1 MEIRTVRPLRFWAV
15 VCALGIAGIT
25 GCSGGGHNGNAIPP
39 DTGWVRKTLPRAPAF
54 TVVATG
60 LENPRGIEFGPDRRL
75 YVAEGGLGGSR
86 STVRQ
91 CRQVP
96 GPIGPYR
103 GGFTGRISAVNVTT
117 GVRTTIVRN
126 LPSNQTAS
134 GSGGFVSGVA
144 DVAFLH
150 RTLYALIAG
159 AGCSHGLAGTF
170 NSIDRISPG
179 GIATPIVN
187 LSKFLK
193 THPVAHPNPP
203 DFEPDGTWYSF
214 VPVGYALY
222 AVEPN
227 HGEVDVV
234 RPNGSISR
242 LVDVSATQGHIVPT
256 ALAFDR
262 FGWTGNGVRRGQFLL
277 GNLNTFD
284 PGAQG
289 HARLFRLTRQGQLT
303 EITSGLTAVTGV
315 AVHYGRIYALES
327 FTGFYAP
334 APPVAHTGMVVQ
346 LARDGSWRAIVG
358 GLSFPTAMTFGDR
371 NTLYISNKGF
381 GQPTNTS
388 GEIVKVQIP
397 DTGD

>member
-1 MEIRTVRPLRFWAV
+1 MLTFRIRFFATLFLGGLSLNS
-15 VCALGIAGIT
+15 CA
-25 GCSGGGHNGNAIPP
+25 GGGGTPSMTPLAQPMQTTPEAKI
-39 DTGWVRKTLPRAPAF
+39 A
-54 TVVATG
+54 VVATG
-60 LENPRGIEFGPDRRL
+60 LENPRGIEFGPDGRL

-86 STVRQ
+86 STVGH

-96 GPIGPYR
+96 APIGPYL
-103 GGFTGRISAVNVTT
+103 GGFTGRLSAVDVTT
-117 GVRTTIVRN
+117 GERTTIARH
-126 LPSNQTAS
+126 LPSSQTAS
-134 GSGGFVSGVA
+134 ASGGFVSGVA
-144 DVAFLH
+144 DVTFLH
-150 RTLYALIAG
+150 HTLYALIAG

-170 NSIDRISPG
+170 NSIDRISSG

-187 LSKFLK
+187 LSRFLK
-193 THPVAHPNPP
+193 SHPVAHPNPG

-214 VPVGYALY
+214 VPAGDALY

-234 RPNGSISR
+234 RPDGKVSR

-256 ALAFDR
+256 ALAFVP
-262 FGWTGNGVRRGQFLL
+262 FGSPSNGVKSGRFVL

-284 PGAQG
+284 SGTQG
-289 HARLFRLTRQGQLT
+289 HAEVFRLTMQGHLK

-315 AVHYGRIYALES
+315 AVHDKQIYALEA

-334 APPVAHTGMVVQ
+334 TPDDAHSGKVVR
-346 LARDGSWRAIVG
+346 LARDGSWRTIVR
-358 GLSFPTAMTFGDR
+358 GLSFPTAMTFDG

-388 GEIVKVQIP
+388 GEIVKVQVP

>member
-1 MEIRTVRPLRFWAV
+1 MLLLSRRV
-15 VCALGIAGIT
+15 VSASSLGMLCVAAS
-25 GCSGGGHNGNAIPP
+25 CSGGATGNGSIPAAQ
-39 DTGWVRKTLPRAPAF
+39 RILPQSATTVTSSAHAAALLTP

-60 LENPRGIEFGPDRRL
+60 LENPRGIRIGPDGRL
-75 YVAEGGLGGSR
+75 YVAEGGLGGSQ
-86 STVRQ
+86 STVGQ
-91 CRQVP
+91 CTQVP
-96 GPIGPYR
+96 DVGPYL

-117 GVRTTIVRN
+117 GARTTIVDN
-126 LPSNQTAS
+126 LPSSQTSAAT
-134 GSGGFVSGVA
+134 GSLTSSVA

-170 NSIDRISPG
+170 NSIDRVSSG

-187 LSKFLK
+187 LSEFQMAN
-193 THPVAHPNPP
+193 PVAHPNPG

-214 VPVGYALY
+214 QAVGNALY

-234 RPNGSISR
+234 RPDGSISR

-256 ALAFDR
+256 ALAFD
-262 FGWTGNGVRRGQFLL
+262 GQFVL
-277 GNLNTFD
+277 GNLNTFT
-284 PGAQG
+284 PGSQG
-289 HARLFRLTRQGQLT
+289 NAKLFRLTMQGKLI
-303 EITSGLTAVTGV
+303 EIASGLTAVTGV
-315 AVHYGRIYALES
+315 AVHQGRIYALEA
-327 FTGFYAP
+327 FTGFFAP
-334 APPVAHTGMVVQ
+334 APPVANTGTVVR
-346 LARDGSWRAIVG
+346 LARDGSWQTLVT

-381 GQPTNTS
+381 LQPTNTS

-397 DTGD
+397 NAGN